1 MWIQT
6 KSKYEM
12 VNIFKRLLY
21 RRISHVMTYVYYN
34 WIDNYEL
41 NLFVM
46 LFICWID
53 NYEPNLFV
61 MLFIL
66 V

>member
-1 MWIQT
+1 
-6 KSKYEM
+6 
-12 VNIFKRLLY
+12 
-21 RRISHVMTYVYYN
+21 MTYVYYN